1 MNLSVYRW
9 YNSKDDESPCG
20 TRMGGNVGFDGELF
34 DGEIL
39 LLTNDTSQADSSLN
53 NVYRVRI
60 ESLSSVNYRDIPT
73 EKLILRNGRRV
84 EIKNTV
90 QLEAF
95 PGFDRAIRFP
105 SATQNARIKEDTW
118 NWKRIACVGTTQPL
132 LRLQKRRAHD
142 AF

>member
-1 MNLSVYRW
+1 MNLSVYSW

-39 LLTNDTSQADSSLN
+39 LLTNDTSQADSLLN
-53 NVYRVRI
+53 SVYHVRI
-60 ESLSSVNYRDIPT
+60 ESFSNYREIPT
-73 EKLILRNGRRV
+73 EEPILWNGTRV

-95 PGFDRAIRFP
+95 AGFNRAIRFP

-118 NWKRIACVGTTQPL
+118 NWKRIVCAGTAQPL